1 MTRVRIASLV
11 AAFALFLGLGFAGPV
26 ARADSHARIVRLSY
40 IDGEVQLDRGDGHGF
55 SRAFLNMPITEGV
68 SLRTGDGARAEVEFE
83 DGSAIRLVPNTA
95 LNFARLSLRDS
106 GAKITSVEM
115 QAGDAY
121 FDVRRRSEDEFNVSV
136 KGQEIQIPKGAEF
149 RLQADSSQ
157 LVVAVYHGEL
167 QVSGAD
173 KSVKVSRNE
182 TLTFNLNGDQ
192 RYLVSKGANSDAY
205 YGWNKERDSYRQ
217 NYANASVGNFSPY
230 AYGITDLNYYGNY
243 MNVPGYGLL
252 WQPYYSSPYWN
263 PYMDGA
269 WVLYPGFGYTW
280 VSAYPW
286 GWTPYR
292 YGAWNFVPGY
302 GWCWQPGGWNT
313 FNTVGIVRNAPPNFQ
328 PPQPPRVSGAPVV
341 IVGHGPSAI
350 SPGPGRLGFAS
361 SSVAGSGV
369 PARNGAAG
377 IGATRNAPVMGMG
390 SRGTQSSSGR
400 SAGSSPR
407 GSSRMGIGSTHMG
420 GVMHSSPHH

>member
-1 MTRVRIASLV
+1 MARTRIASLV
-11 AAFALFLGLGFAGPV
+11 AALALCLGLGLIGPV

-40 IDGEVQLDRGDGHGF
+40 IDGEVQLDRRDGQGF
-55 SRAFLNMPITEGV
+55 GRAFLNMPVTEGV

-83 DGSAIRLVPNTA
+83 DGSAIRLVPNTV

-106 GAKITSVEM
+106 GAKVTSVEM
-115 QAGDAY
+115 QQGDAY
-121 FDVRRRSEDEFNVSV
+121 FDIRRKGEDEFNVSA

-149 RLQADSSQ
+149 RLQADPAQ

-167 QVSGAD
+167 QVSGAGE
-173 KSVKVSRNE
+173 SVRVKKNE
-182 TLTFNLNGDQ
+182 TLTFNLDANQ
-192 RYLVSKGANSDAY
+192 PYLVSKGANSDAY
-205 YGWNKERDSYRQ
+205 YNWNKERDSYRQ
-217 NYANASVGNFSPY
+217 NYANASVGNYSPY

-243 MNVPGYGLL
+243 MSVPGYGLL
-252 WQPYYSSPYWN
+252 WRPYYSSPYWN

-269 WVLYPGFGYTW
+269 WVSYPGFGYTW

-313 FNTVGIVRNAPPNFQ
+313 FNTVGVIRNAPANFQ
-328 PPQPPRVSGAPVV
+328 PPQPPRVNGAPIV

-361 SSVAGSGV
+361 TGVAGSGV
-369 PARNGAAG
+369 PARNGVG
-377 IGATRNAPVMGMG
+377 SVGATRAAPAMGMAT
-390 SRGTQSSSGR
+390 RSSGR
-400 SAGSSPR
+400 SNGTARGPVSGPMTQHSMGAG
-407 GSSRMGIGSTHMG
+407 MGHVS
-420 GVMHSSPHH
+420 HSSPVHH